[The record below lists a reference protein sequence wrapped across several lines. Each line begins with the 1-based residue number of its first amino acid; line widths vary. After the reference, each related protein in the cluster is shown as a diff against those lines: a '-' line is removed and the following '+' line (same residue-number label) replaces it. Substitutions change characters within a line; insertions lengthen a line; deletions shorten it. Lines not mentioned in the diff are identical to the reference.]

1 MDKVY
6 LRELFDAFKAEL
18 IRFRFI
24 VVAIFLVIAF
34 FVLAIGFMLPKNY
47 TTSAVLYADDT
58 NIIGDLLEG
67 NAEVTQIDRSEKA
80 SEIIYTKPIMLAVGR
95 RAGLIK
101 EEMTEIEQL
110 RVVDFIRGR
119 IRIERERSN
128 DYFRLMFTANN
139 PDVSFEVLNA
149 MVAEF
154 IENAARKK
162 RDESMSAYNFIDSQV
177 QIYKKQLEDAEEKLK
192 QFKSQNTDGTEE
204 QVNGRLASLRQ
215 DLETLKINLEETQAR
230 VNSITQQLGTEGQ
243 YLQAKGQADELRQRR
258 QMLTAQMEQLQLSYQ
273 DSYPDIISLKSQI
286 AEVDIA
292 IQKMQES
299 GAVFGSGEKVE
310 NPLYEELRKQL
321 SEADVEMRTQK
332 RRMQSL
338 LKLQSEE
345 MARQERIA
353 ARQAQ
358 LSELTR
364 DNDVTRR
371 VYDEMVQKKE
381 AARLSMTLDQEGQGV
396 TYRVQESPSFPLRPA
411 GVRFIH
417 FAILG
422 PILAFLAPIGLLI
435 AYIMV
440 DPHLRSARIL
450 QKQLPEDVNMIGVI
464 PHYDSPIVQRLLR
477 KDGLMLLAVAGS
489 GMIIYIAAAAI
500 WHLTNS

>member
-18 IRFRFI
+18 IRYRFM
-24 VVAIFLVIAF
+24 VVATFLAVAFLV
-34 FVLAIGFMLPKNY
+34 LLLGFLLPKNY
-47 TTSAVLYADDT
+47 TTTAVLYAEDS
-58 NIIGDLLEG
+58 NIIGDLLKG
-67 NAEVTQIDRSEKA
+67 NAEVTKIDRSEKA
-80 SEIIYTKPIMLAVGR
+80 SEIIYTKPIMLAVGK

-101 EEMTEIEQL
+101 DEMTESEQL
-110 RVVDFIRGR
+110 RVVDYIRAR
-119 IRIERERSN
+119 VRIERERSN

-149 MVAEF
+149 IVAEF

-162 RDESMSAYNFIDSQV
+162 RDESMGAYTFIDSQV
-177 QIYKKQLEDAEEKLK
+177 QIYKKQLESAEEKLK
-192 QFKSQNTDGTEE
+192 DFKSQNTDGTEE
-204 QVNGRLASLRQ
+204 QVNNRLASLRQ

-230 VNSITQQLGTEGQ
+230 INSITQQLGSEGQ

-258 QMLTAQMEQLQLSYQ
+258 QTLITQLEQLQLSYQ
-273 DSYPDIISLKSQI
+273 DGYPDIISLKSQI
-286 AEVDIA
+286 AEVDQA

-299 GAVFGSGEKVE
+299 GAIFGSGEKVE

-338 LKLQSEE
+338 MKLQSEE
-345 MARQERIA
+345 LARQKRIA
-353 ARQAQ
+353 ERQAM

-364 DNDVTRR
+364 DNDVTRKL
-371 VYDEMVQKKE
+371 YDEMSEKRA

-396 TYRVQESPSFPLRPA
+396 TYRVQESPSFPLKPT
-411 GVRFIH
+411 GLRFIH

-477 KDGLMLLAVAGS
+477 KDVLMLLAVAS
-489 GMIIYIAAAAI
+489 FGMMIYIATASF

>member
-6 LRELFDAFKAEL
+6 IRELFDAFKAEL
-18 IRFRFI
+18 IRYRFM
-24 VVAIFLVIAF
+24 VVAIFLAIAF
-34 FVLAIGFMLPKNY
+34 LVLCLGFLLPKNY
-47 TTSAVLYADDT
+47 TTTAVLYAEDS
-58 NIIGDLLEG
+58 NIIGDLLKG
-67 NAEVTQIDRSEKA
+67 NAEVTKIDRSEKA
-80 SEIIYTKPIMLAVGR
+80 SEIIYTKPIMLAVGK

-101 EEMTEIEQL
+101 DDMTESEQL
-110 RVVDFIRGR
+110 RIVDFIRGR
-119 IRIERERSN
+119 VSIERERSN

-139 PDVSFEVLNA
+139 PDASFEVLNA
-149 MVAEF
+149 IVAEF

-162 RDESMSAYNFIDSQV
+162 RDESMGAYTFIDSQV
-177 QIYKKQLEDAEEKLK
+177 QIYKQQLEAAEEKLK
-192 QFKSQNTDGTEE
+192 DFKSQNTDGTEE
-204 QVNGRLASLRQ
+204 QVNNRLAVLRQ

-230 VNSITQQLGTEGQ
+230 INSITQQLGNEGQ

-258 QMLTAQMEQLQLSYQ
+258 QTLIGQLEQLQLSYQ

-286 AEVDIA
+286 SEVDQA

-299 GAVFGSGEKVE
+299 GAIFGSGEKVE

-338 LKLQSEE
+338 MKLQSEE
-345 MARQERIA
+345 LARQKRIA
-353 ARQAQ
+353 ERQAR

-364 DNDVTRR
+364 DNDVTRKL
-371 VYDEMVQKKE
+371 YDEMSEKRA

-396 TYRVQESPSFPLRPA
+396 TYRVQESPSFPLKPT
-411 GVRFIH
+411 GLRFIH

-422 PILAFLAPIGLLI
+422 PILAFLAPIGLLV
-435 AYIMV
+435 AYIMM
-440 DPHLRSARIL
+440 DPHLRSARML

-477 KDGLMLLAVAGS
+477 KDVLMLLAVAGS
-489 GMIIYIAAAAI
+489 GMMIYIATAAF

>member
-18 IRFRFI
+18 IRYRFM

-34 FVLAIGFMLPKNY
+34 LVLCLGLLLPKNY
-47 TTSAVLYADDT
+47 TTTAVLYAEDS
-58 NIIGDLLEG
+58 NIIGDLLKG
-67 NAEVTQIDRSEKA
+67 NAEVTKIDRSEKA
-80 SEIIYTKPIMLAVGR
+80 SEIIYTKPIMLAVGK

-101 EEMTEIEQL
+101 DDMTESEQL
-110 RVVDFIRGR
+110 RIVDFIRGR
-119 IRIERERSN
+119 ISIERERSN

-139 PDVSFEVLNA
+139 PDSSFEVLNA
-149 MVAEF
+149 IVAEF

-162 RDESMSAYNFIDSQV
+162 RDESMGAYTFIDSQV
-177 QIYKKQLEDAEEKLK
+177 QIYKKQLEAAEEKLK
-192 QFKSQNTDGTEE
+192 DFKSQNTDGTEE
-204 QVNGRLASLRQ
+204 QVNNRLAVLRQ

-230 VNSITQQLGTEGQ
+230 TNSITQQLGNEGQ

-258 QMLTAQMEQLQLSYQ
+258 QTLIGQLEQLQLSYQ
-273 DSYPDIISLKSQI
+273 DGYPDIISLKSQI
-286 AEVDIA
+286 AEVDQA

-299 GAVFGSGEKVE
+299 GAIFGSGEKVE

-338 LKLQSEE
+338 MKLQSEE
-345 MARQERIA
+345 LARQKRIA
-353 ARQAQ
+353 ERQAR

-364 DNDVTRR
+364 DNDVTRKL
-371 VYDEMVQKKE
+371 YDEMSEKRA

-396 TYRVQESPSFPLRPA
+396 TYRVQESPSFPLKPT
-411 GVRFIH
+411 GLRFIH

-422 PILAFLAPIGLLI
+422 PILAFLAPIGLLV

-440 DPHLRSARIL
+440 DPHLRSARML

-477 KDGLMLLAVAGS
+477 KDVLMLLAVAGS
-489 GMIIYIAAAAI
+489 GMMIYIAAAAF

>member
-18 IRFRFI
+18 IRFRFW
-24 VVAIFLVIAF
+24 VVIIFLIIAF
-34 FVLAIGFMLPKNY
+34 IFLAIGFSWPKNY

-58 NIIGDLLEG
+58 NIIGPLLKD
-67 NAEVTQIDRSEKA
+67 NAVVTQIDRSEKA
-80 SEIIYTKPIMLAVGR
+80 SEIIYTKPIMLSVGLR
-95 RAGLIK
+95 SGLIK
-101 EEMTEIEQL
+101 EEMTEAEQL

-119 IRIERERSN
+119 VHIERERN
-128 DYFRLMFTANN
+128 NNYFRLSFTANN

-149 MVAEF
+149 IVAEF

-162 RDESMSAYNFIDSQV
+162 RDESMGAYTFIDTQV
-177 QIYKKQLEDAEEKLK
+177 QTYKKRLESAEEKLK
-192 QFKSQNTDGTEE
+192 EFKAQNTDGTEE
-204 QVNGRLASLRQ
+204 QVNSRLASLRQ
-215 DLETLKINLEETQAR
+215 DIETLKINLEETQAR
-230 VNSITQQLGTEGQ
+230 INTITQQLGNEGQ
-243 YLQAKGQADELRQRR
+243 YLQAKGQADELRQKR
-258 QMLTAQMEQLQLSYQ
+258 QMLVAQLEQLQLSYQ

-286 AEVDIA
+286 AEVDQS

-310 NPLYEELRKQL
+310 NPLYEELRKQM
-321 SEADVEMRTQK
+321 SEADVELRTQK

-338 LKLQSEE
+338 MNLQSEE
-345 MARQERIA
+345 LERQERIA
-353 ARQAQ
+353 ARQAK

-364 DNDVTRR
+364 DNDVTRK
-371 VYDEMVQKKE
+371 VYDEMLQKKE
-381 AARLSMTLDQEGQGV
+381 AARLSMTLDQEGQGI

-411 GVRFIH
+411 GLRFIH
-417 FAILG
+417 FVMLG
-422 PILAFLAPIGLLI
+422 PILAFLAPLGLLA

-450 QKQLPEDVNMIGVI
+450 QKQLPDDVSMIGVI

-477 KDGLMLLAVAGS
+477 KDALMLLAVAAF
-489 GMIIYIAAAAI
+489 GMTIYIASAAFWQI
-500 WHLTNS
+500 TNS

>member
-34 FVLAIGFMLPKNY
+34 LVLSVGFMLPKNY
-47 TTSAVLYADDT
+47 TTGAVLYADDT
-58 NIIGDLLEG
+58 NIIGPLLKG

-80 SEIIYTKPIMLAVGR
+80 SEIIYTKPIMLAVGH

-101 EEMTEIEQL
+101 EGMTETEQL
-110 RVVDFIRGR
+110 RVVDFIRAR

-139 PDVSFEVLNA
+139 PDISFEVLNA
-149 MVAEF
+149 IVAEF

-162 RDESMSAYNFIDSQV
+162 RDESMSAYTFIDSQV
-177 QIYKKQLEDAEEKLK
+177 QIYKKQLEAAEEKLK
-192 QFKSQNTDGTEE
+192 EFKSQNTDGTEE
-204 QVNGRLASLRQ
+204 QVNSRLATLRQ

-230 VNSITQQLGTEGQ
+230 INSITQQLGSEGQ
-243 YLQAKGQADELRQRR
+243 YLQAKGQADELRQKR
-258 QMLTAQMEQLQLSYQ
+258 QLLIAQLEQLQLSYQ
-273 DSYPDIISLKSQI
+273 DGYPDIISLKSQI
-286 AEVDIA
+286 AEVDQA

-321 SEADVEMRTQK
+321 SEADVELRTQK

-371 VYDEMVQKKE
+371 VYDEMVQKRE

-396 TYRVQESPSFPLRPA
+396 TYRVQESPSFPLKPA

-422 PILAFLAPIGLLI
+422 PILAFLAPIALLI
-435 AYIMV
+435 AYVMV
-440 DPHLRSARIL
+440 DPHLRSARML

-477 KDGLMLLAVAGS
+477 KDALMLLAVAGS
-489 GMIIYIAAAAI
+489 GMIIYIAVAAF

>member
-18 IRFRFI
+18 IRFRFW
-24 VVAIFLVIAF
+24 VVAIFLAIAF
-34 FVLAIGFMLPKNY
+34 VVLGLGFMWPKNY

-58 NIIGDLLEG
+58 NIIGPLLKG
-67 NAEVTQIDRSEKA
+67 NAEVTQIDRSAKV
-80 SEIIYTKPIMLAVGR
+80 SEIIYTKPIMLSVGR
-95 RAGLIK
+95 RSGLIT
-101 EEMTEIEQL
+101 EGMTEVEQL
-110 RVVDFIRGR
+110 RIVDFIRAR

-128 DYFRLMFTANN
+128 DYFKLSFTSNN

-177 QIYKKQLEDAEEKLK
+177 QIYKRQLETAEENLK
-192 QFKSQNTDGTEE
+192 EFNAQNTDGTAE
-204 QVNGRLASLRQ
+204 QVNARLASLRQ
-215 DLETLKINLEETQAR
+215 ELETLKINLEETQAR
-230 VNSITQQLGTEGQ
+230 INSITLQLGNEGQ
-243 YLQAKGQADELRQRR
+243 YLQTKGQVDELRQRR
-258 QMLTAQMEQLQLSYQ
+258 NSLTVQLEQLRLSYQ
-273 DSYPDIISLKSQI
+273 DSYPDIVSLKAQI
-286 AEVDIA
+286 AEVDQA

-299 GAVFGSGEKVE
+299 GVVFGSGEKVQ

-321 SEADVEMRTQK
+321 SDADVELRTQK
-332 RRMQSL
+332 RRVQSL
-338 LKLQSEE
+338 TKLQAEE
-345 MARQERIA
+345 LARQERIA
-353 ARQAQ
+353 ARQAK

-364 DNDVTRR
+364 DNDVFRR
-371 VYDEMVQKKE
+371 VYEEMLQKKE
-381 AARLSMTLDQEGQGV
+381 AARLSMTLDKEGQGV

-411 GVRFIH
+411 GIRFIH

-435 AYIMV
+435 AYLLL

-450 QKQLPEDVNMIGVI
+450 QKQLPEEVQMIGVI

-477 KDGLMLLAVAGS
+477 KDGLMLLAIAAI
-489 GMIIYIAAAAI
+489 GMLVYIAAAAF
-500 WHLTNS
+500 WHITNS